1 MLHRSVLVTV
11 LACAALFAQKKP
23 VTLEAIFAERP
34 SARGGMSDVSWA
46 PDGKSFAYRQSGK
59 VHLYDIATRKSRE
72 LFASAGIASRAVK
85 TPSPDRFM
93 WENRYVH
100 DQDLQWTPDGRALL
114 FASGGDLFLWQIE
127 SGGYEQLT
135 STPVA
140 ERDPKLSPDGRRI
153 AFRRDHDLYVLDL
166 KTRKE
171 TRLTSNGSET
181 LLNGELDW
189 VYPEELE
196 LPTAYWWSPD
206 SASIAYLQF
215 DISHEPRY
223 PQLDLL
229 GRKAIYEPERYPQ
242 AGAPNADVR
251 LGVIAATGGPT
262 RWMDAGH
269 TEDQYLIARVYWT
282 RDSKHLLVE
291 RPNRVQNRLDL
302 LSLDAATGE
311 ASLILRETDPY
322 WININNDFRLLK
334 DGERFLWSSE
344 RDGNRH
350 LYLYPLR
357 GGNPVRLTNGDWEVR
372 TVAGVDEAKGVVYYL
387 SGEPSPIES
396 HLYNIRLDG
405 TGKQRITTAPGTHTV
420 SMSPAGDF
428 YIDNYSSL
436 ESPWRRTLNSSDGK
450 EVAVLVEA
458 DWKPLEEYDIL
469 KPEILKVKAAD
480 GKTDMYA
487 RLLRPAGFD
496 PSKKYPVIVDV
507 YGGPQTQA
515 VRNAWSGLG
524 VNQVYAHKGF
534 VVWQVDNRGSWG
546 RGHTYETP
554 VYHKL
559 GVTELADQK
568 AALQQ
573 LIGMG
578 FVDPARVGVSG
589 WSYGGFMTLNCM
601 LNAPDIFKV
610 GIAGAPVTNFL
621 NYDTIYT
628 ERYMGLPSENG
639 GGYSVTDLASS
650 AKNLKGKLMLVH
662 NIEDDNVLFQNT
674 MQMINALE
682 AAGKRFDLMLYPQ
695 KSHGVGGA
703 ARRQMVESMV
713 AFFEHELK

>member
-1 MLHRSVLVTV
+1 MTFRSVLITA
-11 LACAALFAQKKP
+11 LAGTALVAQKKP
-23 VTLEAIFAERP
+23 VTLDAIFAERP
-34 SARGGMSDVSWA
+34 SGRGGMSEISWA
-46 PDGKSFAYRQSGK
+46 PDGKSFAYKQSDK
-59 VHLYDIATRKSRE
+59 VYLYDIGSTKSRE
-72 LFASAGIASRAVK
+72 LFSSSSFSNRAVK
-85 TPSPDRFM
+85 TPSPQRSM
-93 WENRYVH
+93 WEDRYVH
-100 DQDLQWTPDGRALL
+100 ERELQWTPDGKALL
-114 FASGGDLFLWQIE
+114 FSSGGDLFLWRID
-127 SGGYEQLT
+127 SGGFEQLT

-140 ERDPKLSPDGRRI
+140 ERDPQLSPDGRRI
-153 AFRRDHDLYVLDL
+153 AFRREHDLYVLDL

-196 LPTAYWWSPD
+196 LPTAFWWSPD
-206 SASIAYLQF
+206 STRIAYLQF
-215 DISHEPRY
+215 DVSREPRY
-223 PQLDLL
+223 PQIDLL
-229 GRKAIYEPERYPQ
+229 GRKANYEPERYPQ
-242 AGAPNADVR
+242 AGDPNADVR
-251 LGVIAATGGPT
+251 LGVIDATGGPT

-291 RPNRVQNRLDL
+291 RPNRVQNRLDF

-322 WININNDFRLLK
+322 WINLNDDFRLLK
-334 DGERFLWSSE
+334 DGERFLWASE

-357 GGNPVRLTNGDWEVR
+357 GGEPVRLTGGDWEVNS
-372 TVAGVDEAKGVVYYL
+372 VAGVDEAKGVVYYM
-387 SGEPSPIES
+387 SGEPSPLES
-396 HLYNIRLDG
+396 HLYSVRLDG
-405 TGKQRITTAPGTHTV
+405 TGKQRVTTAPGTHMI
-420 SMSPAGDF
+420 SMSPAAGV
-428 YIDNYSSL
+428 YVDNQSSL
-436 ESPWRRTLNSSDGK
+436 ESPWRRTLNSTDGK
-450 EVAVLVEA
+450 EIAVITEA
-458 DWKPLEEYDIL
+458 DRKPLAEYDIL
-469 KPEILKVKAAD
+469 KPEILKIKAAD

-496 PSKKYPVIVDV
+496 ASKKYPVIVDV
-507 YGGPQTQA
+507 YGGPHAQA
-515 VRNAWSGLG
+515 VRNAWAGLG
-524 VNQVYAHKGF
+524 VDQVYAHKGF

-546 RGHTYETP
+546 RGHKYETP

-568 AALQQ
+568 AGLQH
-573 LIGMG
+573 LLSMG
-578 FVDPARVGVSG
+578 FADPARVGVSG

-601 LNAPDIFKV
+601 LNAPDMFRA
-610 GIAGAPVTNFL
+610 GIAGAPVTNYL

-628 ERYMGLPSENG
+628 ERYMGLPSENI
-639 GGYSVTDLASS
+639 GGYNTTDLASS
-650 AKNLKGKLMLVH
+650 AGKLKGKLMLVH

-682 AAGKRFDLMLYPQ
+682 SAGKRFELMLYPQ

-713 AFFEHELK
+713 AFFERELK

>member
-1 MLHRSVLVTV
+1 MTRRFVLITV
-11 LACAALFAQKKP
+11 LACSALVGQKKP
-23 VTLEAIFAERP
+23 VTVDALFADRP
-34 SARGGMSDVSWA
+34 SGRGGMTGISWA
-46 PDGKSFAYRQSGK
+46 PDGRSFAYTQSEK
-59 VHLYDIATRKSRE
+59 VQLYDAASRKSRE
-72 LFASAGIASRAVK
+72 LFATGGFAKRAVK

-93 WENRYVH
+93 WENRQVR
-100 DQDLQWTPDGRALL
+100 DQELQWTPDGKALL

-127 SGGYEQLT
+127 SGGFEQLT
-135 STPVA
+135 STPMA

-171 TRLTSNGSET
+171 IRLTSNGTET
-181 LLNGELDW
+181 LLNGQLDW

-196 LPTAYWWSPD
+196 IPSAFWWSPD
-206 SASIAYLQF
+206 SAQIAYLQF
-215 DISHEPRY
+215 DISREPRY
-223 PQLDLL
+223 SQIDLL
-229 GRKAIYEPERYPQ
+229 GRKAIFEPERYPQ
-242 AGAPNADVR
+242 AGDPNADVR

-269 TEDQYLIARVYWT
+269 TEDQYLIARVFWA

-291 RPNRVQNRLDL
+291 RPNRVQNRLDF
-302 LSLDAATGE
+302 LSLDAGTGE
-311 ASLILRETDPY
+311 ASLIMRETDPY
-322 WININNDFRLLK
+322 WININDDFRLLK
-334 DGERFLWSSE
+334 DGERFVWASE

-357 GGNPVRLTNGDWEVR
+357 GGNPVRLTGGDWEVR
-372 TVAGVDEAKGVVYYL
+372 SVAGVDEVKGVVYYM
-387 SGEPSPIES
+387 SGEPSPVED
-396 HLYNIRLDG
+396 HLYSVRLDG
-405 TGKQRITTAPGTHTV
+405 TGKQRITTAPGTHRI
-420 SMSPAGDF
+420 SMSQAADL

-436 ESPWRRTLNSSDGK
+436 ESPSRRTLNSSDGK
-450 EVAVLVEA
+450 EIAVLVEA
-458 DWKPLEEYDIL
+458 DRKPLEEYDIL

-480 GKTDMYA
+480 GKTDLYA

-496 PSKKYPVIVDV
+496 SSKKYPVIVDV
-507 YGGPQTQA
+507 YGGPHAQA
-515 VRNAWSGLG
+515 VQNAWSGLG
-524 VNQVYAHKGF
+524 VDQVYAHKGF

-546 RGHTYETP
+546 RGHVFETA

-573 LIGMG
+573 LIAMG

-589 WSYGGFMTLNCM
+589 WSYGGFMTLNCL
-601 LNAPDIFKV
+601 LNAPDVFKA

-639 GGYSVTDLASS
+639 GAYSVTDLASS
-650 AKNLKGKLMLVH
+650 AKKLKGKLMLVH

-682 AAGKRFDLMLYPQ
+682 DAGKRFELMLYPQ
-695 KSHGVGGA
+695 KSHGVSGTV
-703 ARRQMVESMV
+703 RRQMTESMV
-713 AFFEHELK
+713 AFFERELK

>member
-1 MLHRSVLVTV
+1 MPRRFALLAV
-11 LACAALFAQKKP
+11 LACSALLAQKKP
-23 VTLEAIFAERP
+23 VTLEALFAERP
-34 SARGGMSDVSWA
+34 SQRGGMSDITWA
-46 PDGKSFAYRQSGK
+46 PDGKSFVYRQSGK
-59 VHLYDIATRKSRE
+59 VHLYDIASRQSRE
-72 LFASAGIASRAVK
+72 LFAASGFANRAVK

-93 WENRYVH
+93 WENRGVH
-100 DQDLQWTPDGRALL
+100 EQDLQWTPDGKSLL
-114 FASGGDLFLWQIE
+114 FPSGGDLFLWRIG
-127 SGGYEQLT
+127 SGGFQQLT

-166 KTRKE
+166 KTRRE
-171 TRLTSNGSET
+171 TRLTNNGSET

-196 LPTAYWWSPD
+196 LPTAFWWSPD
-206 SASIAYLQF
+206 STAIAYLQF
-215 DISHEPRY
+215 DVSREPRY
-223 PQLDLL
+223 PQIDLL
-229 GRKAIYEPERYPQ
+229 GRKAVFEPERYPQ
-242 AGAPNADVR
+242 AGDPNAGVR
-251 LGVIAATGGPT
+251 LGVISAAGGPT
-262 RWMDAGH
+262 RWMDTGN

-282 RDSKHLLVE
+282 RDSKRLLVE
-291 RPNRVQNRLDL
+291 RPNRVQNRLDF

-322 WININNDFRLLK
+322 WINVNNDFRLLK
-334 DGERFLWSSE
+334 DGERFLWASD
-344 RDGNRH
+344 RGGHHH

-357 GGNPVRLTNGDWEVR
+357 GGEPVPLTSGDWEVQE
-372 TVAGVDEAKGVVYYL
+372 VVGLDEARGVVYYV
-387 SGEPSPIES
+387 SGEPSPTES
-396 HLYNIRLDG
+396 QLYSVRLDG
-405 TGKQRITTAPGTHTV
+405 TGKQRITTARGTHMI
-420 SMSPAGDF
+420 SMSPAGDV
-428 YIDNYSSL
+428 YLDNYSSL
-436 ESPWRRTLNSSDGK
+436 DSPWRRTLNDSGGK
-450 EVAVLVEA
+450 EVAVLAEA
-458 DWKPLEEYDIL
+458 DRKPLEEYDIL

-496 PSKKYPVIVDV
+496 ASKKYPVIVDV
-507 YGGPQTQA
+507 YGGPHAQA
-515 VRNAWSGLG
+515 VRDAWTGLG
-524 VNQVYAHKGF
+524 IDQVYAHKGF

-546 RGHTYETP
+546 RGHNYETP

-568 AALQQ
+568 AGLQH
-573 LIGMG
+573 LISMG
-578 FVDPARVGVSG
+578 FADPARIGVSG

-601 LNAPDIFKV
+601 LNAPDLFHA

-628 ERYMGLPSENG
+628 ERYMGLPSDNA
-639 GGYSVTDLASS
+639 GGYAATDLASS
-650 AKNLKGKLMLVH
+650 AKNLKGRLMLVH

-682 AAGKRFDLMLYPQ
+682 SAGKPFDLMLYPQ
-695 KSHGVGGA
+695 KSHGVSGR

-713 AFFEHELK
+713 AFFERELK